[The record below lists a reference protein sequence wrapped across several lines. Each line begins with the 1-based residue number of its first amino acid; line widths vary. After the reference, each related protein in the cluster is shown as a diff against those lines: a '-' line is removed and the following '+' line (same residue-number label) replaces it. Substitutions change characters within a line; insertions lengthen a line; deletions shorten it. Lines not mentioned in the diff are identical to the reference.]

1 MTCQSSAAKGNLASA
16 AGTTN
21 VQVGTIAP
29 LTWSVCTSPFGPL
42 NPQADT
48 STPWK
53 VMANSYSNGVT
64 SGYLSGVKFTW
75 NMLTCTA
82 KMSGRL
88 AVKYTNA
95 TGKLDVSDDATY
107 KLTVDTATRGCAG
120 LLAPGDNWKYSTSY
134 VVATPAG
141 GTVKPTIV
149 HAD

>member
-1 MTCQSSAAKGNLASA
+1 MP
-16 AGTTN
+16 
-21 VQVGTIAP
+21 V
-29 LTWSVCTSPFGPL
+29 
-42 NPQADT
+42 T

-53 VMANSYSNGVT
+53 VLANSYSNGVT
-64 SGYLSGVKFTW
+64 SGYLSGVKFSW

-107 KLTVDTATRGCAG
+107 KVTVDTVTAGCAG
-120 LLAPGDNWKYSTSY
+120 ILAMGDNWKYSTSY
-134 VVATPAG
+134 SVVTPAG
-141 GTVKPTIV
+141 GTVKPTLV